1 MLVTNYVFVL
11 LNQCVYIY
19 VHLLHAHVL
28 FNLTLNYTQVGL
40 VTVSLPIG
48 VHSYH
53 LNKKIII
60 VHLMCFTPSNFFFFS
75 LATTLSMPLMHHNF
89 ISVQAWTKLN
99 PKLNL
104 SRLVTL

>member
-1 MLVTNYVFVL
+1 MLS
-11 LNQCVYIY
+11 NQCVYIY

-60 VHLMCFTPSNFFFFS
+60 VYTSYVFYPFKLSFFFTWDYFKH
-75 LATTLSMPLMHHNF
+75 AFNAP
-89 ISVQAWTKLN
+89 
-99 PKLNL
+99 
-104 SRLVTL
+104 

>member
-1 MLVTNYVFVL
+1 MLVTNYAFVL
-11 LNQCVYIY
+11 SNQCVYIY
-19 VHLLHAHVL
+19 VHLLHAHML

-48 VHSYH
+48 VCSYH

-60 VHLMCFTPSNFFFFS
+60 VHLMCFTPSNFFFS
-75 LATTLSMPLMHHNF
+75 LETTLSMPLVHHNF
-89 ISVQAWTKLN
+89 ISVQARTKLN